1 MSGQI
6 PRINFAGSFCP
17 CSMTEKH
24 FVIGKVRAKYEG
36 NDHVFDVW
44 DDGTVEL
51 PNGEITHVDESL
63 VNSLMEQYNRAK
75 NPVNDGA
82 TTAIPNVGKRESKSI
97 ETLKKTEKASEEVL
111 KQVKIM
117 NHNQRRNIL
126 LALVVAIVFIA
137 VAGIIVFINFQQ
149 LKAFVTGQYNIAVV
163 NTDIKKSD
171 TIEDSEISFITIS
184 AEEYESLC
192 GSHIV
197 NDDGSV
203 VQDKPVFFV
212 DRTRDIVN
220 KFATTDLA
228 KGDILMLS
236 SVSAQQ
242 TSEDMYV
249 VETEDENGNRQTQTI
264 DGAALE
270 SDATIEYY
278 ARVTTSSG
286 ETYEIPLSS
295 ILLRN
300 KTVEDILN
308 EQGVSILSESEMD
321 GQS

>member
-1 MSGQI
+1 MDKS
-6 PRINFAGSFCP
+6 RDFFAGSFCP
-17 CSMTEKH
+17 GNMTEKH
-24 FVIGKVRAKYEG
+24 FIIGKVRAKYEG
-36 NDHVFDVW
+36 SNHVFDVW

-82 TTAIPNVGKRESKSI
+82 TTAIPNVGKRESRSI
-97 ETLKKTEKASEEVL
+97 ETLKKTEQASEEVL

-117 NHNQRRNIL
+117 NHNQRRNIF
-126 LALVVAIVFIA
+126 LALVVAILFIA
-137 VAGIIVFINFQQ
+137 VAGIIVFVNFQQ

-163 NTDIKKSD
+163 NADIPKGD

-212 DRTRDIVN
+212 DRAHDIVN
-220 KFATTDLA
+220 KFATKDLA
-228 KGDILMLS
+228 KGDVLMLS

-270 SDATIEYY
+270 SDAKIEYY

-286 ETYEIPLSS
+286 DTYEIPLSS

-308 EQGVSILSESEMD
+308 EQGVSILSESATD
-321 GQS
+321 SQS